1 MSISYPELMPAEEI
15 GADIAQRFA
24 DGAPFVHV
32 QGLPILGEVSQRDTF
47 ITDAASAVG
56 ELTLTGNVQGSE
68 LWQLNS
74 GTSPNAS
81 RIPFHTDNP
90 FYENPEQVISFWNI
104 RSSAQGGEN
113 VILPITSLVDW
124 MADQPQHAELLDELK
139 TREVPFVFKENEATG
154 SILQPDTGTA
164 RYDQKYI
171 DSAQTELGLRF
182 TKALNEAKVLAHS
195 VKLDEG
201 DALFFNN
208 RTTLH
213 ARAPYSD
220 PNRLSIR
227 VRMDTRQ

>member
-90 FYENPEQVISFWNI
+90 FYENPEQVVSFWNI

-182 TKALNEAKVLAHS
+182 TKALNEAKVLAYS

>member
-1 MSISYPELMPAEEI
+1 MSVLYSELMPAEEI
-15 GADIAQRFA
+15 GIDIAQRLA

-32 QGLPILGEVSQRDTF
+32 QDLPILGEVSQRDTF
-47 ITDAASAVG
+47 ITDVASAVG
-56 ELTLTGNVQGSE
+56 ELTLTGGVQGSE

-74 GTSPNAS
+74 STSPNAS
-81 RIPFHTDNP
+81 EIPFHTDNP
-90 FYENPEQVISFWNI
+90 FYENPEQVVSFWNI

-113 VILPITSLVDW
+113 VILPVTSLVDW
-124 MADQPQHAELLDELK
+124 MADQSQHAALLEELK
-139 TREVPFVFKENEATG
+139 AREVPFALKENEATG
-154 SILQPDTGTA
+154 TILQPDAGTA

-171 DSAQTELGLRF
+171 DSAHAELGLRF

-195 VKLDEG
+195 VKLGEG

-227 VRMDTRQ
+227 VRMDTGR

>member
-90 FYENPEQVISFWNI
+90 FYENPEQVVSFWNI